1 MLREK
6 QQLLNGF
13 FWQCSGYVM
22 EVGIYE
28 SRLGSQEKQNMMP
41 QHPNQNLIFQLVKP
55 PQHLCPMLKHPSLK
69 KKKGGGSWWASP
81 ACSPR
86 PGQTGMGYNYSLPKK
101 NKLRIG
107 VWQEEPWRRR
117 KDQCHM
123 TLNNPNQHLLIILF
137 FHIFKLNT
145 ALVLQ
150 VDLCQLPRCS
160 GHH

>member
-1 MLREK
+1 MLRVCDGSRYLWE
-6 QQLLNGF
+6 QAGF
-13 FWQCSGYVM
+13 PRETEYDAPTP
-22 EVGIYE
+22 E
-28 SRLGSQEKQNMMP
+28 SELDFSASQTTSASV
-41 QHPNQNLIFQLVKP
+41 PNAQTSFFE
-55 PQHLCPMLKHPSLK
+55 
-69 KKKGGGSWWASP
+69 KKKGGVSWWASP